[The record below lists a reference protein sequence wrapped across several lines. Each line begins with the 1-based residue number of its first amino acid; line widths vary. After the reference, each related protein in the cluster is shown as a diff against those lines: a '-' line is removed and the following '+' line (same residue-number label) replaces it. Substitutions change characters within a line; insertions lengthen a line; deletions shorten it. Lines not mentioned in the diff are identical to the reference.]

1 MLPPRTLE
9 EVYRYL
15 DIYLISMLYLH
26 RWSRHRPL
34 LLDRRTQVARG
45 LKQEFEENAAELSR
59 NHLINLESHS
69 MPVFLFKHIV
79 HDVKRELSFKPKIQR
94 LASNYLHSISDNNKT
109 TVFVGIHARRG
120 DRLLNWKHGE
130 EDDIVTLQILPL
142 LKYVN
147 LIL

>member
-1 MLPPRTLE
+1 M
-9 EVYRYL
+9 
-15 DIYLISMLYLH
+15 IYLH

-69 MPVFLFKHIV
+69 MPVFLYKHIV
-79 HDVKRELSFKPKIQR
+79 QDVKRELRFKPKIQR
-94 LASNYLHSISDNNKT
+94 LASNYLHSISDKNKT

-130 EDDIVTLQILPL
+130 EDDIIILQFSALS
-142 LKYVN
+142 
-147 LIL
+147 

>member
-1 MLPPRTLE
+1 
-9 EVYRYL
+9 
-15 DIYLISMLYLH
+15 MLYLR

-34 LLDRRTQVARG
+34 LLDKRTQVARG

-59 NHLINLESHS
+59 NHLVNLESHS

-79 HDVKRELSFKPKIQR
+79 QDVKRELRFKPKIQR

-130 EDDIVTLQILPL
+130 EDDIFILQILRPL
-142 LKYVN
+142 L
-147 LIL
+147 ILLHLSLKCLWR

>member
-1 MLPPRTLE
+1 M
-9 EVYRYL
+9 
-15 DIYLISMLYLH
+15 IYLR

-45 LKQEFEENAAELSR
+45 LKQEFQENAAELSR
-59 NHLINLESHS
+59 NHLVNLESHS

-79 HDVKRELSFKPKIQR
+79 QDVKRELRFKPKIQR

-142 LKYVN
+142 LKYFY
-147 LIL
+147 LFL